1 MQKWI
6 SAEQPEPASL
16 YNLCRSLSA
25 CQRTNYRQTRG
36 SNLWLILWGFNV
48 PGYRRLLVKG
58 L

>member
-1 MQKWI
+1 MQNWI
-6 SAEQPEPASL
+6 ALSNLNRLL
-16 YNLCRSLSA
+16 YKLCRSLSA

-58 L
+58 F